1 MAGKDLEG
9 RLEAARRRL
18 ADEERKIAKLQAELD
33 AKQEAEMLRFSRLF
47 TELMLNQARENERT
61 REYFK
66 KVLVGELESR
76 VDIECT
82 EAIWERFFGEA
93 F

>member
-18 ADEERKIAKLQAELD
+18 ADEERKIAKLKAELD
-33 AKQEAEMLRFSRLF
+33 AKQEAEMLRFSRIF
-47 TELMLNQARENERT
+47 TELMIEQARQSEKT
-61 REYFK
+61 KDYFQ
-66 KVLVGELESR
+66 KVLVGELESK
-76 VDIECT
+76 VDRECV
-82 EAIWERFFGEA
+82 ESVWERCFGEE

>member
-1 MAGKDLEG
+1 MFIAILG
-9 RLEAARRRL
+9 EAHA
-18 ADEERKIAKLQAELD
+18 AVM
-33 AKQEAEMLRFSRLF
+33 KQHVGNASIIQECSRLF

-66 KVLVGELESR
+66 KVLVGELESK

-82 EAIWERFFGEA
+82 AAIWERFFGEA